1 MQGCNS
7 KLRRVIMPTGILQ
20 ALLSAVSGIFAA
32 INNVFGA
39 KNTKEMKDRQE
50 AQKEVNH
57 QSGIENAVK
66 EKDLEQARKHI
77 SS

>member
-1 MQGCNS
+1 
-7 KLRRVIMPTGILQ
+7 MPTGILT
-20 ALLSAVSGIFAA
+20 AILSAVSGIFAA

-39 KNTKEMKDRQE
+39 KNTKEMKERQE

-57 QSGIENAVK
+57 QSEIENAVK

>member
-1 MQGCNS
+1 
-7 KLRRVIMPTGILQ
+7 MPTGILQ

-39 KNTKEMKDRQE
+39 KNTKEMKERQE
-50 AQKEVNH
+50 AQKEINY
-57 QSGIENAVK
+57 QSDIEK
-66 EKDLEQARKHI
+66 EVQEKNLEEIRKRI

>member
-1 MQGCNS
+1 
-7 KLRRVIMPTGILQ
+7 MPTGILQ

-39 KNTKEMKDRQE
+39 KNTKEMKERQE

-57 QSGIENAVK
+57 QSDIEK
-66 EKDLEQARKHI
+66 EVQEKNLEEIRKRI

>member
-1 MQGCNS
+1 
-7 KLRRVIMPTGILQ
+7 MPTGILQ

-39 KNTKEMKDRQE
+39 KNTKEMKERQE

-57 QSGIENAVK
+57 QSEIEKEIK
-66 EKDLEQARKHI
+66 EKDLEKIRKRI

>member
-1 MQGCNS
+1 
-7 KLRRVIMPTGILQ
+7 MPTGILQ
-20 ALLSAVSGIFAA
+20 ALLSAVSGIFSA

-39 KNTKEMKDRQE
+39 KNTKEMKERQE

-57 QSGIENAVK
+57 QSEIEK
-66 EKDLEQARKHI
+66 EVHEKNLEEIRKRI

>member
-1 MQGCNS
+1 
-7 KLRRVIMPTGILQ
+7 MPTGILT
-20 ALLSAVSGIFAA
+20 ALLSAVSGIFAE

-39 KNTKEMKDRQE
+39 KNTKEMKERQE
-50 AQKEVNH
+50 AQKEVDH
-57 QSGIENAVK
+57 QSEIEKAVK

>member
-1 MQGCNS
+1 
-7 KLRRVIMPTGILQ
+7 MPTGILQ

-50 AQKEVNH
+50 AQKEVHH

>member
-1 MQGCNS
+1 
-7 KLRRVIMPTGILQ
+7 MPTGILQ

-39 KNTKEMKDRQE
+39 KNTKEMKERQE
-50 AQKEVNH
+50 AQKEVH
-57 QSGIENAVK
+57 YQSQIEK
-66 EKDLEQARKHI
+66 EVQEKNLEEVRKRI

>member
-1 MQGCNS
+1 
-7 KLRRVIMPTGILQ
+7 MPTGIIQ

-39 KNTKEMKDRQE
+39 KNTKEMKERQE

-57 QSGIENAVK
+57 QSEIEKEIK
-66 EKDLEQARKHI
+66 EKNLEKVRKRI

>member
-1 MQGCNS
+1 
-7 KLRRVIMPTGILQ
+7 MPTGILT
-20 ALLSAVSGIFAA
+20 AILSAVSGIFAA

-50 AQKEVNH
+50 AQKEVDH
-57 QSGIENAVK
+57 QSEIEQAIK
-66 EKDLEQARKHI
+66 DKDLEQARKHI

>member
-1 MQGCNS
+1 
-7 KLRRVIMPTGILQ
+7 MPTGILT
-20 ALLSAVSGIFAA
+20 AILSAVSGIFAA

-39 KNTKEMKDRQE
+39 KNTKEMKERQE

-57 QSGIENAVK
+57 QSDIEK
-66 EKDLEQARKHI
+66 EVQEKNLEEIRKRI

>member
-1 MQGCNS
+1 
-7 KLRRVIMPTGILQ
+7 MPTGILT

-39 KNTKEMKDRQE
+39 KNTKEMKERQE

-57 QSGIENAVK
+57 QSEIEK
-66 EKDLEQARKHI
+66 EVQEKNLEEVRKRI